1 MANLDE
7 EQRRIQEHKELLK
20 LKQGIIEESE
30 IIPEDGY
37 AEIPKLHGWKRV
49 ENFLYH
55 NKWFVIIG
63 VFAVLVL
70 GYMTFQTFTR
80 EKEDLYVLA
89 ISTTNRSGIYTKQT
103 DIEKALEKY
112 CPDFDGNGYVHVGV
126 NYMNLSTEN
135 GYTEVTDA
143 SRYKF
148 MAETMT
154 GDSQMFLTDTGIF
167 DELYSN
173 GETEEAGSEE
183 YTEDEIRFFM
193 DFSEEYPEAALYEGA
208 GLQLNTTEWKTDA
221 RWETCPDIV
230 LLFVRGEYAD
240 MTGNTEDAKTQR
252 ERAKIVFQ
260 NILEG
265 NVVNPDLD

>member
-7 EQRRIQEHKELLK
+7 EQRRIQEYKELLK

-63 VFAVLVL
+63 VFAALVI
-70 GYMTFQTFTR
+70 GYMIYQTATKER
-80 EKEDLYVLA
+80 EDLYVLA
-89 ISTTNRSGIYTKQT
+89 ISTTNKSGIYTKQT

-135 GYTEVTDA
+135 GVSEITDA
-143 SRYKF
+143 DRYKF
-148 MAETMT
+148 MAEIMT
-154 GDSQMFLTDTGIF
+154 GDSQLFLSDTGIV
-167 DELYSN
+167 
-173 GETEEAGSEE
+173 
-183 YTEDEIRFFM
+183 DEINAAAEKEIQFFM
-193 DFSEEYPEAALYEGA
+193 DFSEEYPEAALFEGA

-230 LLFVRGEYAD
+230 MLFVRDEYEN
-240 MTGNTEDAKTQR
+240 MTGNSEEAQKQR
-252 ERAKIVFQ
+252 ERAKIVYQ

-265 NVVNPDLD
+265 NVVNPD